1 MKNKAKFVFHIL
13 LHPADGYWD
22 MKRERRGSLP
32 VCFILLLLHFVSLA
46 VNEYAVGFIFDKSLG
61 SNSDIL
67 FLFVVAV
74 APILLFSLANL
85 SVTTFLEGEATFKDI
100 FMMSCYALTPNIIIT
115 LITTAMSNALA
126 LEESTYITI
135 LSSIAMVWM
144 LLLFFVGI
152 MQIHNYSMSRTI
164 ASVILTVI
172 AMAIILF
179 LLLLFLDMISR
190 IFGFGYSIVQEW
202 QTRL

>member
-1 MKNKAKFVFHIL
+1 MKNKAKFAFHIL

-22 MKRERRGSLP
+22 MKRENKGSLAT
-32 VCFILLLLHFVSLA
+32 CFTILLLHFVSLLI
-46 VNEYAVGFIFDKSLG
+46 NEYAVGFIFDTSLG
-61 SNSDIL
+61 TNSDVI

-85 SVTTFLEGEATFKDI
+85 SVTTFLEGEGKFKDI

-115 LITTAMSNALA
+115 LLTTVLTNFLA
-126 LEESTYITI
+126 LEESTYITM
-135 LSSIAMVWM
+135 LSTLAMVWM
-144 LLLFFVGI
+144 LMLFFIGI
-152 MQIHNYSMSRTI
+152 MQVHNYSMSRTI
-164 ASVILTVI
+164 ASVVLTII